1 MFDSLLKILKKNF
14 TFYIEVNLVMF
25 YVELYKEIFE
35 SRKLR
40 DRDQL
45 LQYLRNIKMTWLNVV
60 DKEILD
66 RIRYNLIKINIEDV
80 NFGF

>member
-1 MFDSLLKILKKNF
+1 
-14 TFYIEVNLVMF
+14 
-25 YVELYKEIFE
+25 
-35 SRKLR
+35 
-40 DRDQL
+40 
-45 LQYLRNIKMTWLNVV
+45 MTWLNVV

>member
-1 MFDSLLKILKKNF
+1 
-14 TFYIEVNLVMF
+14 MF

-35 SRKLR
+35 SRILR

-45 LQYLRNIKMTWLNVV
+45 LQYLRNIRMTWLNVV

-66 RIRYNLIKINIEDV
+66 RIRYNLIKINIEDI

>member
-1 MFDSLLKILKKNF
+1 
-14 TFYIEVNLVMF
+14 MF

-35 SRKLR
+35 SRILR

-45 LQYLRNIKMTWLNVV
+45 LQYLRNIRMTWLNVV

-66 RIRYNLIKINIEDV
+66 QIRYNLIKINIEDI